1 MWTVARSTA
10 YTSLKMT
17 VGKLRD
23 KQILILKTNSYI
35 INPEDCIDC
44 GACEPECPVNA
55 IYPED
60 DVPDDMQEFIKI
72 NYNHFN
78 IEI

>member
-1 MWTVARSTA
+1 
-10 YTSLKMT
+10 MT